1 MDIIKRGTQICSKHQ
16 DRETSELLSCHKET
30 MGMVNELGIPYSV
43 GLKLLLPD
51 PDLDL
56 GDPDLDLCVSDLDP
70 SSGYDHRIR
79 DDIRVSMMS

>member
-1 MDIIKRGTQICSKHQ
+1 
-16 DRETSELLSCHKET
+16 
-30 MGMVNELGIPYSV
+30 MVNELGIHYSV

-56 GDPDLDLCVSDLDP
+56 GDPDLNLCVSDLDP
-70 SSGYDHRIR
+70 TSGYNHRIR